1 MLLKILKGLATSRT
15 LMDPDDALR
24 RASELVNESRHGEAI
39 ALLDRLLSFRPDCV
53 DGLVLR
59 ATIKRTTGQL
69 AGAAEDLGR
78 AAALAPDDLRWVY
91 ELAIVTYL
99 QGDRRLALEYCAR
112 LRQASPGDIK
122 ACTLQAH
129 LQLGGDN
136 YYQVLPRIFKLVK
149 PRTYVEIGVEEG
161 ESLRLVEPPALAI
174 GIDPEP
180 RLTHPLQAT
189 QRVFAMTSDAFFAS
203 HDLRA
208 ELGGLPVDL
217 AFIDGMHHFEF
228 ALRDFTNLERHC
240 ARDST
245 ILIHDCF
252 PMDRDTAERD
262 RRYTFWSGD
271 IWRLIVLLRKHRPD
285 LAVHT
290 IGAPPTGLA
299 LVRNLD
305 PDSRF
310 LVEHYDQLYKEFLSL
325 DYSYLDEDKEGK
337 LNLVPNEWEKIRMLI
352 SP

>member
-24 RASELVNESRHGEAI
+24 RASELANESRHGEAI
-39 ALLDRLLSFRPDCV
+39 AMLDRLLSSTPVRV
-53 DGLVLR
+53 DGLILR
-59 ATIKRTTGQL
+59 AAIKRAAGQL
-69 AGAAEDLGR
+69 AGAVEDVGR
-78 AAALAPDDLRWVY
+78 ATALAPDDPRCVY
-91 ELAIVTYL
+91 ELAVVTYL

-112 LRQASPGDIK
+112 LRRMSPGDDK

-129 LQLGGDN
+129 IQLGGDH
-136 YYQVLPRIFKLVK
+136 YYQVLARILNLVK
-149 PRTYVEIGVEEG
+149 LRTYVEIGVEEG
-161 ESLRLVEPPALAI
+161 NSLRLVEPPALAI

-180 RLTHPLQAT
+180 QLKHPLRAN

-203 HDLRA
+203 HDLRV

-217 AFIDGMHHFEF
+217 AFVDGMHHFEY
-228 ALRDFTNLERHC
+228 ALRDFANLERYC

-252 PMDRDTAERD
+252 PLDRETSERD
-262 RRYTFWSGD
+262 RRCSFWSGD
-271 IWRLIVLLRKHRPD
+271 VWRLIVLLKKHRPD

-290 IGAPPTGLA
+290 IAAPPTGLG

-305 PDSRF
+305 PSSRF
-310 LVEHYDQLYKEFLSL
+310 LLEHYDQLREEFLAL
-325 DYSYLDEDKEGK
+325 DYSYLGEDKAEK
-337 LNLVPNEWEKIRMLI
+337 LNLFPGEWEKIRMLI
-352 SP
+352 NS

>member
-1 MLLKILKGLATSRT
+1 MLLKILKALATSRT

-24 RASELVNESRHGEAI
+24 RAGELVNESRHGEAI
-39 ALLDRLLSFRPDCV
+39 ALLDRLLSSRPDCV

-59 ATIKRTTGQL
+59 AAVKRATGQL

-78 AAALAPDDLRWVY
+78 AAALAPDDLRCVY
-91 ELAIVTYL
+91 ELAVVTYL

-112 LRQASPGDIK
+112 LRQASPGDING
-122 ACTLQAH
+122 CSLQAH

-136 YYQVLPRIFKLVK
+136 YYHVLARILKLVK
-149 PRTYVEIGVEEG
+149 LRTYVEIGVEEG

-180 RLTHPLQAT
+180 RLTHPPQAN
-189 QRVFAMTSDAFFAS
+189 QRVFTMTSDAFFAS

-217 AFIDGMHHFEF
+217 AFIDGMHHFEY
-228 ALRDFTNLERHC
+228 ALRDFTNLERYC

-252 PMDRDTAERD
+252 PMDRETAERD

-271 IWRLIVLLRKHRPD
+271 VWRLMVLLKKHRPD

-290 IGAPPTGLA
+290 IGAPPTGLG

-310 LVEHYDQLYKEFLSL
+310 LLEHYDRLYEEFLSL

-337 LNLVPNEWEKIRMLI
+337 LNLFPNEWEKIRMLL
-352 SP
+352 SS

>member
-1 MLLKILKGLATSRT
+1 MLLKLLKGLATSRT

-24 RASELVNESRHGEAI
+24 RAGELINESRHGEAI
-39 ALLDRLLSFRPDCV
+39 ALLDRLLGSRPDCV

-78 AAALAPDDLRWVY
+78 AAALAPDDPRCVY
-91 ELAIVTYL
+91 ELAVLTYL

-122 ACTLQAH
+122 TCTLQAH
-129 LQLGGDN
+129 LQLGGDH
-136 YYQVLPRIFKLVK
+136 YYHVLTRILDLVK
-149 PRTYVEIGVEEG
+149 PRTYVEIGVEAG
-161 ESLRLVEPPALAI
+161 ESLRLVGQPALAI

-180 RLTHPLQAT
+180 RLTHPLQAN

-217 AFIDGMHHFEF
+217 AFIDGMHRFEY
-228 ALRDFTNLERHC
+228 ALRDFANLERCC

-252 PMDRDTAERD
+252 PLDRETAERD

-271 IWRLIVLLRKHRPD
+271 VWRLIVLLKKHRPD

-290 IGAPPTGLA
+290 IGAPPTGLG

-305 PDSRF
+305 PGSRF
-310 LVEHYDQLYKEFLSL
+310 LVEHYDRLHEEFLSL
-325 DYSYLDEDKEGK
+325 DYSYLDADKAEK
-337 LNLVPNEWEKIRMLI
+337 LNLFPGEWEKIRTLI